1 MEKIK
6 STNSSVFKI
15 WHNTW
20 IKLNTP
26 IIDLFSFTANSLF
39 SCYYE
44 KMELKRLHES
54 IMTAAHF
61 DAPAIPQKTEGNV
74 ELLQNSPNPFI
85 EMTLLWFRLPAA
97 ANVLLRIFDAMGKE
111 VNAKTGTYQPGE
123 HHMILHRADLQEPGF
138 YTCRLETP
146 FGTASRKLMMY

>member
-1 MEKIK
+1 MLDAHSFIANSSDRLDYEKIE
-6 STNSSVFKI
+6 FR
-15 WHNTW
+15 
-20 IKLNTP
+20 
-26 IIDLFSFTANSLF
+26 
-39 SCYYE
+39 
-44 KMELKRLHES
+44 RLHES

-61 DAPAIPQKTEGNV
+61 DAPSTPQKTEGNV

-97 ANVLLRIFDAMGKE
+97 TNVLLRIFDAMGKE
-111 VNAKTGTYQPGE
+111 VNAKAGLFQSGE
-123 HHMILHRADLQEPGF
+123 NHMLLHRADLQEPGF